1 MRIIATALL
10 LAACSSGANE
20 ETLVDELTVLGL
32 AARPPE
38 VGPGEELALDLL
50 VVDPD
55 KTGEEGGFDLMVWF
69 CTAYASGCFERGPE
83 PRALSEWASVT
94 RNAAQ
99 TTTATFTVPAEFA
112 QLLPSAD
119 VSAVAIVW
127 ALACRPGLCPIMDRV
142 EADPLPGYLTW
153 NTTADALGAP
163 TDLLAGTTFQ
173 TANLAFRRVTF
184 SGRPPED
191 RNLPPTIARVGDT
204 PLEVEAG
211 GELVLSFE
219 TSDATLA
226 WPYATGGGFEFPRYA
241 MTGNATSMRWF
252 APAEPGSYDLF
263 VFAEDD
269 LGGEAWWEG
278 TATVR

>member
-1 MRIIATALL
+1 MRWITTAVL

-50 VVDPD
+50 VVDPED
-55 KTGEEGGFDLMVWF
+55 AGFDLMVWF
-69 CTAYASGCFERGPE
+69 CTAYSGGCFERGPE
-83 PRALSEWASVT
+83 PRPLSEWASVT
-94 RNAAQ
+94 RDAAQ
-99 TTTATFTVPAEFA
+99 TTTATFTVPPEFA
-112 QLLPSAD
+112 LLLPSDD

-142 EADPLPGYLTW
+142 EADPLPGYLSW
-153 NTTADALGAP
+153 NTTADALAAP
-163 TDLLAGTTFQ
+163 TDLLAGTTFE
-173 TANLAFRRVTF
+173 TANLALRRVTF

-191 RNLPPTIARVGDT
+191 RNQPPTIARVGET
-204 PLEVEAG
+204 PLEVDAG

-226 WPYATGGGFEFPRYA
+226 WPYATGGGFEYPRYA
-241 MTGNATSMRWF
+241 VSGNATSMRWF
-252 APAEPGSYDLF
+252 APAEPGAYELF

-269 LGGEAWWEG
+269 LGGEVWWQG
-278 TATVR
+278 TVTVR